1 MVISDELITS
11 LKCCVYKN
19 DHLVEE
25 AVLLECGGNACE
37 KCINFANKTEIK
49 CCYCKKTH
57 DIKSGFK
64 LQPNPILKTMI
75 KSYLK
80 ELCEMM
86 QQELNNTIKSI
97 QSKI

>member
-49 CCYCKKTH
+49 CFVKR
-57 DIKSGFK
+57 
-64 LQPNPILKTMI
+64 LMI
-75 KSYLK
+75 
-80 ELCEMM
+80 
-86 QQELNNTIKSI
+86 
-97 QSKI
+97 